1 MRTAIARLGLTALV
15 AAGGLALTAPT
26 HAATAESGSCDGV
39 AVLVEHDGSTDAGCA
54 AGDPKTAGEAL
65 QAAGFDIKKVQSDA
79 KLLCS
84 IDGVPDTSCAKAPE
98 ADAFWGFFIADGNSW
113 GFADKGVFA
122 FDPKPG
128 STIAFSFG
136 SGDEPTTKPK
146 KASAEAASAAE
157 SASSGEETSASD
169 ASDAEDEGSSTALV
183 TTVGGVVVLA
193 ILAGAGILVARR
205 RRS

>member
-1 MRTAIARLGLTALV
+1 MRTALARLGLMSLL
-15 AAGGLALTAPT
+15 AAGGLALAAPAQ
-26 HAATAESGSCDGV
+26 AAPADSGSCDGV

-54 AGDPKTAGEAL
+54 EGDPKTAGDAL
-65 QAAGFDIKKVQSDA
+65 EAAGFEIKKVQSDSQ
-79 KLLCS
+79 LLCS

-98 ADAFWGFFIADGNSW
+98 ADAFWGFFTADGNSW

-146 KASAEAASAAE
+146 KASADAASAAQ
-157 SASSGEETSASD
+157 SASSDEGTSAADSED
-169 ASDAEDEGSSTALV
+169 AKDDSGSNALV
-183 TTVGGVVVLA
+183 TTVGGVVVLV
-193 ILAGAGILVARR
+193 ILAGAGFLVARR
-205 RRS
+205 RRG